1 LAEARPLSSRVVGS
15 LRGVAR
21 RLGMRNPLARATPT
35 NWQIPPATAADIEY
49 QVQYAVSNGEDRLQR
64 LQHLGIEIAGARILE
79 IGPGIAF
86 GGMAYLRAAGADVT
100 VTDRWLA
107 KWSDTFHGP
116 VYAAIADR
124 LEGQTGFDVAPLRR
138 MITGGGYIEG
148 TIRCVT
154 DAAEDLGSLADG
166 AFDALI
172 SNAVLEHI
180 ERPAIAFGELF
191 RVTRSGGVGLHQV
204 DFRDHRDFSLPLEHL
219 LIDPAN
225 FAAMNRRVHSEF
237 GSQLRQPDYA
247 ELLQAAGF
255 RIERYESND
264 TASAAY
270 IDTVMQRLD
279 KQRRRRPPNWT
290 RDVLSDLGGLFWLR
304 KP

>member
-1 LAEARPLSSRVVGS
+1 L
-15 LRGVAR
+15 GV
-21 RLGMRNPLARATPT
+21 RNPLAKATPT

-49 QVQYAVSNGEDRLQR
+49 QVQYAVANGDDRLQR
-64 LQHLGIEIAGARILE
+64 LQHSGIEIAGARVLE

-86 GGMAYLRAAGADVT
+86 GGMACLRAAGAAVT

-107 KWSDTFHGP
+107 KWSNAFHGP
-116 VYAAIADR
+116 VYSAIADKLDGR
-124 LEGQTGFDVAPLRR
+124 PGFDVAPLRR
-138 MITGGGYIEG
+138 MVAAGGYVEG
-148 TIRCVT
+148 TIQCVT
-154 DAAEDLGSLADG
+154 DAAEDLTSIADS

-180 ERPAIAFGELF
+180 ERPSTAFDELF

-204 DFRDHRDFSLPLEHL
+204 DFRDHRNFSLPLEHL

-247 ELLQAAGF
+247 ALLQTAGF
-255 RIERYESND
+255 HIDRYESND
-264 TASAAY
+264 RASDAY
-270 IDTVMQRLD
+270 VDTVMQRLGR
-279 KQRRRRPPNWT
+279 QRRKRPPSWT